1 MIDCDHQTLLR
12 RLTELDERLMDLYDL
27 RVVDGDPAEV
37 EASIFAEQLEID
49 RLLGNNLPLL
59 AW

>member
-1 MIDCDHQTLLR
+1 MVACDHQTLVR

-49 RLLGNNLPLL
+49 RLLGNRLPLL